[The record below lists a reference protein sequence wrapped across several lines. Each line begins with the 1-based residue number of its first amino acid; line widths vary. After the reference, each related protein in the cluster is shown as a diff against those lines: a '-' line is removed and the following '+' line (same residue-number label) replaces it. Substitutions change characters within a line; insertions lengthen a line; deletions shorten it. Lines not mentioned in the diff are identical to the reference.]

1 MRQELGEDL
10 FNRMLADGTEHI
22 YRRMQQDAASCE
34 PNPCEHGGICAPAG
48 APGSGHRR
56 MQQVGVVCTCPS
68 GFSGQFCE
76 AAAAACA
83 PGSGPDGAGG
93 CAVCAGM
100 LVSEDGGPC
109 HACPPGG
116 LRNGAHTE
124 CIMLGA
130 RPAIPHPPPPPPPA
144 SPPPPPTSAPPPPEP
159 TALDRFEQPLP
170 GSLNAHNIPVKGREY
185 SWRDDAEACAEHCI
199 EYGAA
204 CLSFDFSSANRC
216 YLGSARLGDDA
227 AATLS
232 ASAEYSY
239 YGRLPESHE
248 DCDSY
253 TEPCC
258 VEPCANAGLCT
269 PCTTHD
275 CIAMRIAFT
284 CSCAE
289 GFSGETWCA

>member
-1 MRQELGEDL
+1 M
-10 FNRMLADGTEHI
+10 
-22 YRRMQQDAASCE
+22 
-34 PNPCEHGGICAPAG
+34 
-48 APGSGHRR
+48 
-56 MQQVGVVCTCPS
+56 
-68 GFSGQFCE
+68 
-76 AAAAACA
+76 
-83 PGSGPDGAGG
+83 
-93 CAVCAGM
+93 CAGM

-248 DCDSY
+248 GCDSY
-253 TEPCC
+253 TDPCC

-284 CSCAE
+284 CSCADGFTGSTCEINADECASQPCQNGGACVDGARSYTCLCADGFTGSNCE
-289 GFSGETWCA
+289 GSAAPPPPPPPPSAPTCKNAYDVGENSW